1 MISPTRLTLKWLKIY
16 HRPRKITFTSQWEGL
31 FELTNQKKS
40 VLLKSFSFN
49 RLVIIHTDRI
59 YSDTVLMSHIGWVIM
74 KYKCMNIATF
84 NFDLILGS
92 VGCYVIVWLIIII
105 NTSCLL
111 IDLLTSRKFFIE
123 ESLSLGTPLTVN
135 CFPWSILWI
144 TTLIM
149 SKFPT
154 GSAQN
159 STGYRFEPKFK
170 KNWPTMIHLSSN
182 DAFQMQ
188 KVRPEVI
195 KIPPE
200 VNLPL

>member
-16 HRPRKITFTSQWEGL
+16 HRPRKTTCTSQWEGL
-31 FELTNQKKS
+31 FELTNQKKA

-59 YSDTVLMSHIGWVIM
+59 YSDTVLVSHIGWVIM
-74 KYKCMNIATF
+74 KHKCMNIASF
-84 NFDLILGS
+84 DFDLIFGS

-111 IDLLTSRKFFIE
+111 IDLLTSRKFFIKK
-123 ESLSLGTPLTVN
+123 SLTLSTPLTVN

-154 GSAQN
+154 GSGQN
-159 STGYRFEPKFK
+159 STGYRPKLNRNLRKIDQPWFIYQAMMPFK
-170 KNWPTMIHLSSN
+170 CRKW
-182 DAFQMQ
+182 DR
-188 KVRPEVI
+188 K
-195 KIPPE
+195 
-200 VNLPL
+200 